1 MYGSL
6 LDLGR
11 EGKSMGRNKEVSP
24 LTSLNL
30 KIATGNMW
38 EVELS
43 MARVRQIGVVL
54 LNRRMGLELNGCKL
68 QATVVSWAGL

>member
-11 EGKSMGRNKEVSP
+11 EEKSMGENKEVSP

-30 KIATGNMW
+30 KISTANAW
-38 EVELS
+38 EVEFS
-43 MARVRQIGVVL
+43 MARIRQIVVVL
-54 LNRRMGLELNGCKL
+54 LNQRMGIRIEWT
-68 QATVVSWAGL
+68 Q

>member
-30 KIATGNMW
+30 KITTGNMW

-43 MARVRQIGVVL
+43 MARVREIVVVVL
-54 LNRRMGLELNGCKL
+54 LNQRMGLELNGCSCKL
-68 QATVVSWAGL
+68 L